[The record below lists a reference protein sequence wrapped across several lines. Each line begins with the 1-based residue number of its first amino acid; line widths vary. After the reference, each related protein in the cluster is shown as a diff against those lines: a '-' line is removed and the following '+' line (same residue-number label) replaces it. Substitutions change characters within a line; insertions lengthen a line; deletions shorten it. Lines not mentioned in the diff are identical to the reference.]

1 MRNIKSAYFG
11 VGRFIQEAKTSN
23 LVAGLV
29 TKPLRGMNCPD
40 TTGLDISPGQ
50 LTYSN
55 A

>member
-1 MRNIKSAYFG
+1 MRNIKFAYFG
-11 VGRFIQEAKTSN
+11 VGKFIQEAKTSN
-23 LVAGLV
+23 LLAGLV